1 MLAFIIGLSIYA
13 MERSGRQTVMRQL
26 FEEFEALIDLVIAR
40 AILPLLPVYVFGN
53 FLNLSYGG
61 AIANILWIF
70 GLLLVLLIVQ
80 HYVYLLFLYG
90 VAATQTET
98 SFVDLVRNQIP
109 AHLMAFGTE
118 SSATSIPVNIEG
130 AKQDGVLPEVVEFA
144 LPLTAT
150 MHMCGSVISVSTC
163 VMEILMMNEMDYSAA
178 TMLPFYLAL
187 GLILVAG
194 PGIPGGAVM
203 AALLILPMVG
213 IESEGVLASL
223 LITMYLTQDSFGT
236 STNVSANL
244 PLALIIDRYY
254 RQRIKGQK
262 A

>member
-144 LPLTAT
+144 FDGDNAY
-150 MHMCGSVISVSTC
+150 VR
-163 VMEILMMNEMDYSAA
+163 
-178 TMLPFYLAL
+178 
-187 GLILVAG
+187 
-194 PGIPGGAVM
+194 
-203 AALLILPMVG
+203 VG
-213 IESEGVLASL
+213 HFCIDVCDG
-223 LITMYLTQDSFGT
+223 DS
-236 STNVSANL
+236 
-244 PLALIIDRYY
+244 DDE
-254 RQRIKGQK
+254 
-262 A
+262 